1 MAATAVSAH
10 VQYSCL
16 VKGWVPVTLYEL
28 AMEYSQT
35 AAQVW
40 ARIKELEQAK
50 KDETVPWR
58 IKALDGRISKLRSL
72 YRDTREI
79 TKYLENYY
87 RKWEPR
93 RRL

>member
-1 MAATAVSAH
+1 M
-10 VQYSCL
+10 
-16 VKGWVPVTLYEL
+16 TLYEL

-58 IKALDGRISKLRSL
+58 VKALEGRIRSLRSL
-72 YRDTREI
+72 YRDTREVA
-79 TKYLENYY
+79 KYLENYY

-93 RRL
+93 RRQ

>member
-1 MAATAVSAH
+1 MTMYDLSLSYKESAN
-10 VQYSCL
+10 L
-16 VKGWVPVTLYEL
+16 LWT
-28 AMEYSQT
+28 
-35 AAQVW
+35 
-40 ARIKELEQAK
+40 RIKELEQRK

-79 TKYLENYY
+79 AKYLENYY

-93 RRL
+93 QGKAPRMDHRRRP

>member
-1 MAATAVSAH
+1 MTI
-10 VQYSCL
+10 YDL
-16 VKGWVPVTLYEL
+16 
-28 AMEYSQT
+28 SQSYKAS
-35 AAQVW
+35 AAQLL

-50 KDETVPWR
+50 KEETVPWR

-93 RRL
+93 RRP